1 MALPKLE
8 TPKYEMEIPST
19 KEVVEYRPFL
29 VKEEKLLMIAQETND
44 SKEIIRVMRDII
56 EACTFNKVKAN
67 NLTVYDAE
75 YIFLQLRSKSVG
87 ENVDFQLKCS
97 ECNTPNR
104 VTLHL
109 GDVGVYSPPNME
121 LVSNKV
127 ELTDKVGMTLKP
139 VSMKNAAT
147 VDNQSEDMITNL
159 LISVIENI
167 YDEDNVYPADNTSTE
182 ELVEFVESLNHEQVT
197 QIQKYIS
204 SLPSLQHTIVFNCI
218 NCKTK
223 NEQVL
228 NGLQDFFV

>member
-67 NLTVYDAE
+67 DLTVYDAE

-87 ENVDFQLKCS
+87 ENVEFQLKCS
-97 ECNTPNR
+97 ECNTPNQ
-104 VTLHL
+104 VTVDL
-109 GDVGVYSPPNME
+109 GTVKIHEPSEV
-121 LVSNKV
+121 VSNKI

-139 VSMKNAAT
+139 VTMKNAAT
-147 VDNQSEDMITNL
+147 VDNQSDDMITNL

-167 YDEDNVYPADNTSTE
+167 YDEDNVYPADNTSTQ

-197 QIQKYIS
+197 QIQKYIA
-204 SLPSLQHTIVFNCI
+204 SLPSLQHTIVFNCMS
-218 NCKTK
+218 CKTK

>member
-67 NLTVYDAE
+67 DLTVYDAE

-87 ENVDFQLKCS
+87 ENVEFQLKCS

-104 VTLHL
+104 VSLDL
-109 GDVGVYSPPNME
+109 GTVKVNEPSE
-121 LVSNKV
+121 VVSNKI

-197 QIQKYIS
+197 HIQKYIS
-204 SLPSLQHTIVFNCI
+204 SLPSLQHTIVFNCM

-223 NEQVL
+223 NEQV
-228 NGLQDFFV
+228 